1 MNKKKFSYKAF
12 VHLFFV
18 LYGFICIVPF
28 LLIVSISLS
37 NETDII
43 NKGFSLIP
51 EHFSGAAYSQIFQNP
66 KSLINAYGVT
76 ILNAVAGTALA
87 IIMQAMLG
95 YVLSRDTC
103 AFKKPIN
110 IMLVITMFFHGGLI
124 PSYVINT
131 QVFHLGDTIWIYIL
145 SGCMSAYTVFVFRTF
160 FSTIPK
166 SLIESAQLDGAT
178 EMQML
183 AKITVPLSKPVLATF
198 TFTGMLSRWNDYSI
212 PMYYITDDK
221 LYNLQYLLQQIL
233 NEATFLKQLKDSMP
247 QVADA
252 VAIPSET
259 LKFAMCILAAGPMV
273 LVFPFFQ
280 KYFAKGMVVGAVK
293 G

>member
-1 MNKKKFSYKAF
+1 MNNKKFSYKAF

-18 LYGFICIVPF
+18 LYGFICIIPF

-43 NKGFSLIP
+43 NKGFNLIP
-51 EHFSGAAYSQIFQNP
+51 AHFSGDAYSQIFQNP
-66 KSLINAYGVT
+66 KALIGAYGVT
-76 ILNAVAGTALA
+76 LLNAVAGTALA

-103 AFKKPIN
+103 VFKKPIN
-110 IMLVITMFFHGGLI
+110 IMLIITMFFSGGLI
-124 PSYVINT
+124 PSYVVNT
-131 QVFHLGDTIWIYIL
+131 QVFHLGDTIWIYII
-145 SGCMSAYTVFVFRTF
+145 SGCMSAYNVFVFRTF

-198 TFTGMLSRWNDYSI
+198 TFTGMLARWNDYTI
-212 PMYYITDDK
+212 PMYYITDDR

-233 NEATFLKQLKDSMP
+233 NEAAFLKQLQDSMP
-247 QVADA
+247 QLASA

-259 LKFAMCILAAGPMV
+259 LKFAMCVLAAGPMV

>member
-1 MNKKKFSYKAF
+1 MNNKKFSYKAF

-18 LYGFICIVPF
+18 LYGLICIVPF

-51 EHFSGAAYSQIFQNP
+51 AHFSGDAYSQIFQNP
-66 KSLINAYGVT
+66 KSLIGAYGVT
-76 ILNAVAGTALA
+76 LLNAVAGTALA

-110 IMLVITMFFHGGLI
+110 IMLVITMFFSGGLI
-124 PSYVINT
+124 PSYVVNT

-145 SGCMSAYTVFVFRTF
+145 SGCMSAYNVFVFRTF

-198 TFTGMLSRWNDYSI
+198 TFTGMLGRWNDYTV

-233 NEATFLKQLKDSMP
+233 NEAAFLKQLQDSMP
-247 QVADA
+247 QLANA

-259 LKFAMCILAAGPMV
+259 LKFAMCVLAAGPMV

>member
-1 MNKKKFSYKAF
+1 MNNKKFSYKAF

-18 LYGFICIVPF
+18 LYGLICIVPF

-51 EHFSGAAYSQIFQNP
+51 AHFSGDAYSQIFQNP
-66 KSLINAYGVT
+66 KSLIGAYGVT
-76 ILNAVAGTALA
+76 LLNAVAGTALA

-110 IMLVITMFFHGGLI
+110 IMLVITMFFSGGLI
-124 PSYVINT
+124 PSYVVNT

-145 SGCMSAYTVFVFRTF
+145 SGCMSAYNVFVFRTF

-198 TFTGMLSRWNDYSI
+198 TFTGMLARWNDYTI
-212 PMYYITDDK
+212 PMYYITDDR

-233 NEATFLKQLKDSMP
+233 NEAAFLKQLQDSMP
-247 QVADA
+247 QLASA

-259 LKFAMCILAAGPMV
+259 LKFAMCVLAAGPMV

>member
-1 MNKKKFSYKAF
+1 MNNKKFSYKAF

-18 LYGFICIVPF
+18 LYGLICIIPF

-37 NETDII
+37 SETDII

-51 EHFSGAAYSQIFQNP
+51 AHFSGDAYSQIFQNP
-66 KSLINAYGVT
+66 KSLIGAYGVT
-76 ILNAVAGTALA
+76 LLNAVAGTALA

-110 IMLVITMFFHGGLI
+110 IMLVITMFFSGGLI
-124 PSYVINT
+124 PSYVVNT

-145 SGCMSAYTVFVFRTF
+145 SGCMSAYNVFVFRTF

-198 TFTGMLSRWNDYSI
+198 TFTGMLARWNDYTI
-212 PMYYITDDK
+212 PMYYITNDK

-233 NEATFLKQLKDSMP
+233 NEAAFLKQLQDSMP
-247 QVADA
+247 QLANA

-259 LKFAMCILAAGPMV
+259 LKFAMCVLAAGPMV

>member
-1 MNKKKFSYKAF
+1 MNNKKFSYKAF

-18 LYGFICIVPF
+18 LYGLICIIPF

-51 EHFSGAAYSQIFQNP
+51 AHFSGDAYSQIFQNP
-66 KSLINAYGVT
+66 KSLIGAYGVT
-76 ILNAVAGTALA
+76 LLNAVAGTALA

-110 IMLVITMFFHGGLI
+110 IMLVITMFFSGGLI
-124 PSYVINT
+124 PSYVVNT

-145 SGCMSAYTVFVFRTF
+145 SGCMSAYNVFVFRTF

-198 TFTGMLSRWNDYSI
+198 TFTGMLGRWNDYTV

-233 NEATFLKQLKDSMP
+233 NEAAFLKQLQDSMP
-247 QVADA
+247 QLANA

-259 LKFAMCILAAGPMV
+259 LKFAMCVLAAGPMV

>member
-1 MNKKKFSYKAF
+1 MNNKKFSYKAF

-18 LYGFICIVPF
+18 LYGFICIIPF

-43 NKGFSLIP
+43 NKGFNLIP
-51 EHFSGAAYSQIFQNP
+51 AHFSGDAYSQIFQNP
-66 KSLINAYGVT
+66 KALIGAYGVT
-76 ILNAVAGTALA
+76 LLNAVAGTALA

-95 YVLSRDTC
+95 YELSRDTC
-103 AFKKPIN
+103 VFKKPIN
-110 IMLVITMFFHGGLI
+110 IMLIITMFFSGGLI
-124 PSYVINT
+124 PSYVVNT

-145 SGCMSAYTVFVFRTF
+145 SGCMSAYNVFVFRTF

-198 TFTGMLSRWNDYSI
+198 TFTGMLARWNDYTI
-212 PMYYITDDK
+212 PMYYITDDR

-233 NEATFLKQLKDSMP
+233 NEAAFLKQLQDSMP
-247 QVADA
+247 QLASA

-259 LKFAMCILAAGPMV
+259 LKFAMCVLAAGPMV

>member
-18 LYGFICIVPF
+18 LYGLICIVPF

-43 NKGFSLIP
+43 NNGFSLIP
-51 EHFSGAAYSQIFQNP
+51 AHFSGAAYSQIFQNP
-66 KSLINAYGVT
+66 KSLLGAYGVT
-76 ILNAVAGTALA
+76 LLNAVFGTALA

-110 IMLVITMFFHGGLI
+110 IMLVITMFFSGGLI
-124 PSYVINT
+124 PSYVVNT

-145 SGCMSAYTVFVFRTF
+145 SGCMSAYNVFVFRTF

-198 TFTGMLSRWNDYSI
+198 TFTGMLGRWNDYTV

-233 NEATFLKQLKDSMP
+233 NEAAFLKQLKDSMP
-247 QVADA
+247 QLANA

-259 LKFAMCILAAGPMV
+259 LKFAMCVLAAGPMV

>member
-18 LYGFICIVPF
+18 LYGLICIIPF

-37 NETDII
+37 EEADII
-43 NKGFSLIP
+43 NNGFSFIP
-51 EHFSGAAYSQIFQNP
+51 EHFSGAAYSQILQNP
-66 KSLINAYGVT
+66 ISLLNAYGVT
-76 ILNAVAGTALA
+76 LLNAVAGTALA

-103 AFKKPIN
+103 VFKKPIK
-110 IMLVITMFFHGGLI
+110 IMLIITMFFGGGLI

-145 SGCMSAYTVFVFRTF
+145 SGCMSAYNVFVFRTF

-198 TFTGMLSRWNDYSI
+198 TFTGMLGRWNDYSV
-212 PMYYITDDK
+212 PMYYITNDR

-233 NEATFLKQLKDSMP
+233 NEAAYLNELKESMP
-247 QVADA
+247 QLADLIA
-252 VAIPSET
+252 LPSET
-259 LKFAMCILAAGPMV
+259 LKFAMCVLAAGPMV

>member
-18 LYGFICIVPF
+18 LYGLICIVPF

-37 NETDII
+37 NETDIV

-66 KSLINAYGVT
+66 SSLLNAYGVT
-76 ILNAVAGTALA
+76 LLNAVAGTALA

-110 IMLVITMFFHGGLI
+110 IMLVITMFFSGGLI
-124 PSYVINT
+124 PSYVVNT
-131 QVFHLGDTIWIYIL
+131 QVFHLGDTIWIYIV
-145 SGCMSAYTVFVFRTF
+145 SGCMSAYNVFVFRTF

-198 TFTGMLSRWNDYSI
+198 TFTGMLARWNDYSV
-212 PMYYITDDK
+212 PMYYITNDK

-233 NEATFLKQLKDSMP
+233 NEAAFLKQLQDSMP
-247 QVADA
+247 QLANA

-259 LKFAMCILAAGPMV
+259 LKFAMCVLAAGPMV

>member
-198 TFTGMLSRWNDYSI
+198 TFTGMLSRWNDYTI

-233 NEATFLKQLKDSMP
+233 NEAAFLKQLQDSMP
-247 QVADA
+247 QLANA

-259 LKFAMCILAAGPMV
+259 LKFAMCVLAAGPMV